1 MFVFVQDC
9 CLPATL
15 LPFLP
20 HTLNDLRQLLNG
32 LGIPRHCMPLAMVK
46 ENCRVVIAH
55 AEQCH
60 SSMDIWIF
68 ASNNVARRYID
79 YILTFIRKDAIN
91 RVCGRGKP

>member
-1 MFVFVQDC
+1 
-9 CLPATL
+9 
-15 LPFLP
+15 
-20 HTLNDLRQLLNG
+20 
-32 LGIPRHCMPLAMVK
+32 MPLAMVK